1 MLTIAKNSQNFNDLP
16 KKYVKLAIS
25 SLCETNINPSVICS
39 HTSFSNNQFNLG
51 LVFGEDMMRSVLDVE
66 VDAGETEDRVH
77 QAEVEF
83 YISLK
88 ASEM

>member
-1 MLTIAKNSQNFNDLP
+1 MLTIAKTPKTSMIFL

-39 HTSFSNNQFNLG
+39 HTSSSNNQFNLG